1 MDTSVNN
8 NNSSNNPSEETNM
21 STIHQL
27 FNEFIAAGGQP
38 KVTEFKRFF
47 DKLVKDEIKP
57 LCGRSGRTASG
68 DDWRS
73 ELKSRFSGRG
83 AKWVLVPL
91 AEINPTI
98 THFESEGMDCDDY
111 KTFIEAKGGAW
122 IRFSGPRLNAG
133 KPAAAFEVR
142 ISGSTIDHPRHLHM
156 IDLELLEETIRPL
169 GGTPHSLKLE
179 EVAKPAPVEE
189 PEVEAEPIEEDVT
202 PVSDTNELD
211 SDDEFEVRDEDA
223 CDDDEDFDAAF

>member
-1 MDTSVNN
+1 MDTSANN
-8 NNSSNNPSEETNM
+8 NNSSINPSEETNM

-179 EVAKPAPVEE
+179 EVAKAAPVEE

-202 PVSDTNELD
+202 PLSNDELNF
-211 SDDEFEVRDEDA
+211 DDEFEAYDEDA
-223 CDDDEDFDAAF
+223 FDDDEDFDAAF

>member
-1 MDTSVNN
+1 
-8 NNSSNNPSEETNM
+8 M
-21 STIHQL
+21 STIQQL
-27 FNEFIAAGGQP
+27 FNEFIEAGGQP

-73 ELKSRFSGRG
+73 ELKARFSGRG

-98 THFESEGMDCDDY
+98 TRFESDGIDCDNY

-122 IRFSGPRLNAG
+122 IRFSGPRLHEG
-133 KPAAAFEVR
+133 KQAAAFEVR
-142 ISGSTIDHPRHLHM
+142 VDGSTIDHPRHLHM
-156 IDLELLEETIRPL
+156 INVNVLDETIRPL

-179 EVAKPAPVEE
+179 EVAKPTPVEDTV
-189 PEVEAEPIEEDVT
+189 VEAEPIEEDVT
-202 PVSDTNELD
+202 PLAEEELNF
-211 SDDEFEVRDEDA
+211 DDEFESYDEDA
-223 CDDDEDFDAAF
+223 FDDDEDFDAAF

>member
-8 NNSSNNPSEETNM
+8 INSSINSSEENNM
-21 STIHQL
+21 STIQQL
-27 FNEFIAAGGQP
+27 FNEFIEAGGQP

-73 ELKSRFSGRG
+73 ELKARFSGRG

-98 THFESEGMDCDDY
+98 THFESAGMDCDDY

-122 IRFSGPRLNAG
+122 IRFSGPRLHEG
-133 KPAAAFEVR
+133 KQAAAFEVR

-156 IDLELLEETIRPL
+156 IDVDVLDETIRPL

-189 PEVEAEPIEEDVT
+189 PEVEAESIEGDVT
-202 PVSDTNELD
+202 PLAEEELNF
-211 SDDEFEVRDEDA
+211 DDEFEAYDEDA
-223 CDDDEDFDAAF
+223 FDDDEDFDAAF